1 MFQVLCLFLW
11 SLDDYWYYSVFTLMM
26 LMLFEGVMCNQR
38 QNNVLMMRNMR
49 RPPYL
54 LCVYRNKEWI
64 ETRSDGIVPGDII
77 SVTSDK
83 PVFPGT
89 LILLISRK

>member
-1 MFQVLCLFLW
+1 
-11 SLDDYWYYSVFTLMM
+11 MM